1 MASFVFFGTWVM
13 SLGPIF
19 GQTLASQ
26 TLQDRAFLFL
36 SFSVYFVGKLCVME
50 KNTHE
55 GSFPEGDQVH
65 SSAK

>member
-1 MASFVFFGTWVM
+1 M
-13 SLGPIF
+13 SLSLIF
-19 GQTLASQ
+19 RQALAPQS
-26 TLQDRAFLFL
+26 LQDGAFLFM
-36 SFSVYFVGKLCVME
+36 SFSVYFVGMLCVGE